1 MTGRM
6 MSGLTV
12 ATMLTI
18 LFLPD
23 LGVARFIVERAAAPN
38 PPASVAAEANKV
50 TTLRERDEQ
59 P

>member
-18 LFLPD
+18 LFLPG
-23 LGVARFIVERAAAPN
+23 LGAARFRVERAAAPN
-38 PPASVAAEANKV
+38 PPASVAAEATSGNDA
-50 TTLRERDEQ
+50 ERAR
-59 P
+59 

>member
-18 LFLPD
+18 LFLPG
-23 LGVARFIVERAAAPN
+23 LGAARFRVEWAVAPN
-38 PPASVAAEANKV
+38 PPASVAAEA
-50 TTLRERDEQ
+50 T
-59 P
+59 